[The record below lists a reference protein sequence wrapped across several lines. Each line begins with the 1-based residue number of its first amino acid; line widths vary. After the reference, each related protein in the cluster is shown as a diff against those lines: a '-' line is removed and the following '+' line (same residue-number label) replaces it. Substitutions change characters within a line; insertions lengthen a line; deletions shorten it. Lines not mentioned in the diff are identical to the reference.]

1 MGTGPQDT
9 SVDLIK
15 QVKMLRPRV
24 GTVSH
29 SNMVARAEAP
39 NTLSSS
45 VIALGNMAFCP
56 CW

>member
-15 QVKMLRPRV
+15 QVKMLRPTV

-39 NTLSSS
+39 NT
-45 VIALGNMAFCP
+45 
-56 CW
+56 